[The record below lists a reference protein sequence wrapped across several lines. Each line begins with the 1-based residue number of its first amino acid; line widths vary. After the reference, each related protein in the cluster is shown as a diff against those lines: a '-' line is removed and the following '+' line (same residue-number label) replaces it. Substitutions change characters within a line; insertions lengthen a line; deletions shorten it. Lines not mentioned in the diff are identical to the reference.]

1 MSNLFAE
8 LQRRNVIRV
17 AGVYAVVGWVLA
29 QIATTLEET
38 LGLPAWFDSLI
49 VAFLLLGFPI
59 ALVIAWAF
67 ELTPEGVIRTEDVP
81 PGQSITAET
90 GRKLDITIVVAL
102 LALVA
107 LIAWQRFDGAPE
119 PVQLTGADAT
129 EAATQVSDASI
140 AVLPFADLSPDGD
153 QEYFSDGIAEEILN
167 VLVGVNGL
175 EVTSRTSSFQF
186 KGQELGIPQI
196 AAELNVRHVLEGS
209 VRKSGNTIRVTAQLI
224 DSGNDK
230 HLWSETYDR
239 PLTTENLF
247 EIQDEIATSIVEALS
262 SALGVASLES
272 IRVKAKTRNLD
283 AYELYLQARPLFHSR
298 TDLDVADELLSRAI
312 EQDPEFVHAWEIRA
326 ALQTLMLEY
335 GYSDT
340 PQAEAEE
347 RAIEMANRALELEPR
362 SPTALAVQAKVEGEK
377 VSDLRGGVRIV
388 DIFAKLD
395 LALEIEPHNASALN
409 WRGLRYLMVG
419 YLEEALADFATCM
432 AYEPYY
438 RPCVENYYTVLGA
451 MGRDAES
458 FAEYE
463 RAISVGAASVEFA
476 YLPTL
481 ARLGKRVPFLMATN
495 GEKMLRGWR
504 RHGELWDAYQDP
516 TGDHEDLIDSMRQ
529 HLESQGSHL
538 DIFAFVAHPVGDG
551 WEKADVLVKW
561 DAIMRSYRQ
570 NPEFKEYMR
579 ASGVLEY
586 WLEYGFPP
594 QCRRLANDD
603 FECD

>member
-1 MSNLFAE
+1 MSNLFVE

-49 VAFLLLGFPI
+49 VALLLLGFPI
-59 ALVIAWAF
+59 ALVMAWAF

-81 PGQSITAET
+81 PGESITAET
-90 GRKLDITIVVAL
+90 GRKLDVTIVVAL
-102 LALVA
+102 FALVA
-107 LIAWQRFDGAPE
+107 LVAWQNFDGGSQSNQ
-119 PVQLTGADAT
+119 PVEAGMPMTDAQ
-129 EAATQVSDASI
+129 ASDASI
-140 AVLPFADLSPDGD
+140 AVLPFADLSPAGD

-167 VLVGVNGL
+167 VLVGVKGL

-262 SALGVASLES
+262 SALGVASLEP
-272 IRVKAKTRNLD
+272 IRVRAKTRNLD

-298 TDLDVADELLSRAI
+298 TDLDVADELLSGAI
-312 EQDPEFVHAWEIRA
+312 EQDPEFVHAWEIRS

-362 SPTALAVQAKVEGEK
+362 SPTALAVLAKVEGEK

-432 AYEPYY
+432 NFEPYY

-458 FAEYE
+458 LAEFE
-463 RAISVGAASVEFA
+463 KAISIGAANFEFA
-476 YLPTL
+476 YLPSM
-481 ARLGKRVPFLMATN
+481 ARLDQKIPFMMATN
-495 GEKMLRGWR
+495 GDRMLRDWTQ
-504 RHGELWDAYQDP
+504 HGELWDAYQDP
-516 TGDHEDLIDSMRQ
+516 SGDHSGLIDSMRQ
-529 HLESQGSHL
+529 YFRNNQSTY
-538 DIFAFVAHPVGDG
+538 FVFTYVAHPIGMG
-551 WEKADVLVKW
+551 WQKPDVLVKW
-561 DAIMRSYRQ
+561 DAMMRNYRQ
-570 NPEFKEYMR
+570 SPEFKEYMR
-579 ASGVLEY
+579 ASGALDY